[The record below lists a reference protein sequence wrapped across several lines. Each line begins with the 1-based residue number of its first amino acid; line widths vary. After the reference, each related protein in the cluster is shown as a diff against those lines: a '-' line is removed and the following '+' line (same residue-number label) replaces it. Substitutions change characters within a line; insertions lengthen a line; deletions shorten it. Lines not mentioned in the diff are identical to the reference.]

1 MIDKLIKFPI
11 LKRLIPS
18 IYKRYIFFRKD
29 YFKEIIINDIIYN
42 LDLRHFI
49 DRRFFFQKKY
59 EEELF
64 NPMLN
69 MVLRHKIDYFLD
81 IGSCWGLYSLRLS
94 NIDKNMNI
102 LAFDPI
108 IRNIDRL
115 KNSIK
120 KNNIKN
126 IKLYHTA
133 IGSTQGSIE
142 LGATEDYSPNYK
154 INEKKSVISE
164 KCRINF
170 LDNLFSYDNKYLI
183 LKIDTEGYEYEVL
196 KGAEKLLTNN
206 KCYCQIEIIEKN
218 KSEIFSFLKD
228 KNYKLIS
235 INKENKLD
243 YIFSNFTTEEFE
255 I

>member
-1 MIDKLIKFPI
+1 MIEKLIKFPI

-18 IYKRYIFFRKD
+18 LYKRYIFFRKD
-29 YFKEIIINDIIYN
+29 YFKEIVINDIIYN

-94 NIDKNMNI
+94 NIDKDMNI

-133 IGSTQGSIE
+133 IGSTEGFIE

-196 KGAEKLLTNN
+196 KGAGKLLTNN